1 MQKKVLVIG
10 SLNMDLVTEL
20 NKMPDLGETVLGSE
34 LRYIPGGKGAN
45 QACAVGK
52 LGGSVKMLGCIGDDE
67 FGRIQKEALI
77 NSNVDVANLKI
88 SNSHNTGTALI
99 YINSEGNNSI
109 IVIPGA
115 NMDCDTEYLKEKDEL
130 FQESDI
136 ILLQM
141 EIPYEAIYYAIS
153 RAKELKKTVILN
165 PAPAPEEIPD
175 ETMKMIDYLTPNET
189 ELLKMIHG
197 TKLDLE
203 SMQEAAGKLIEKGVK
218 NVIATLGER
227 GALFTNTEGT
237 VIYPVRKVQARDTT
251 AAGDSFVGAFA
262 VALAEGKSNQEA
274 IEFAN
279 LVSSVVVTKK
289 GAQSSIPERS
299 LVELLAQELRMEN
312 KQ

>member
-1 MQKKVLVIG
+1 MQKKVLVVG

-20 NKMPDLGETVLGSE
+20 DKMPNVGETVLGSE

-67 FGRIQKEALI
+67 FGRIQKEALSK
-77 NSNVDVANLKI
+77 SNVDVTNLKI
-88 SNSHNTGTALI
+88 TNGHNTGAALI
-99 YINSEGNNSI
+99 YIDSEGNNSI

-115 NMDCDTEYLKEKDEL
+115 NMECDIEYLKQKDLL

-141 EIPYEAIYYAIS
+141 EIPYDAIYYAIS
-153 RAKELKKTVILN
+153 RAKELNKIVILN
-165 PAPAPEEIPD
+165 PAPAPKEIPD
-175 ETMKMIDYLTPNET
+175 ETFNMIDYLTPNET
-189 ELLKMIHG
+189 ELLKMIRG
-197 TKLDLE
+197 TSLE
-203 SMQEAAGKLIEKGVK
+203 QDSMKKAARQLIEKGTK
-218 NVIATLGER
+218 NVIVTLGER
-227 GALFTNTEGT
+227 GALFTNAEDAI
-237 VIYPVRKVQARDTT
+237 IYPVRKVKAKDTT

-262 VALAEGKSNQEA
+262 VALAEGKSNKEA

-299 LVELLAQELRMEN
+299 VIDKLAQELL
-312 KQ
+312 

>member
-1 MQKKVLVIG
+1 MMQKKVLVVG

-20 NKMPDLGETVLGSE
+20 DKMPNVGETVLGSE

-67 FGRIQKEALI
+67 FGRIQKEALSK
-77 NSNVDVANLKI
+77 SNVDVTNLKI
-88 SNSHNTGTALI
+88 TNGHNTGAALI
-99 YINSEGNNSI
+99 YIDSEGNNSI

-115 NMDCDTEYLKEKDEL
+115 NMECDIEYLKQKDLL

-141 EIPYEAIYYAIS
+141 EIPYDAIYYAIS
-153 RAKELKKTVILN
+153 RAKELNKIVILN
-165 PAPAPEEIPD
+165 PAPAPKEIPD
-175 ETMKMIDYLTPNET
+175 ETFNMIDYLTPNET
-189 ELLKMIHG
+189 ELLKMIRG
-197 TKLDLE
+197 TSLE
-203 SMQEAAGKLIEKGVK
+203 QDSMKKAARQLIEKGTK
-218 NVIATLGER
+218 NVIVTLGER
-227 GALFTNTEGT
+227 GALFTNAEDAI
-237 VIYPVRKVQARDTT
+237 IYPVRKVKAKDTT

-262 VALAEGKSNQEA
+262 VALAEGKSNKEA

-299 LVELLAQELRMEN
+299 VIDKLAQELL
-312 KQ
+312 

>member
-1 MQKKVLVIG
+1 MQRKVLVIG

-20 NKMPDLGETVLGSE
+20 NKMPDLGETVLGKG

-52 LGGSVKMLGCIGDDE
+52 LGGTVKMLGCIGDDE

-77 NSNVDVANLKI
+77 NSNVDVTNLKI
-88 SNSHNTGTALI
+88 SHSHNTGTALI

-109 IVIPGA
+109 VVIPGA
-115 NMDCDTEYLKEKDEL
+115 NMECNIEYLKQKDDM
-130 FQESDI
+130 FKESDI

-141 EIPYEAIYYAIS
+141 EIPYDAIYYAIR
-153 RAKELKKTVILN
+153 RAKELNKTVILN
-165 PAPAPEEIPD
+165 PAPAPEQIPD
-175 ETMKMIDYLTPNET
+175 ETLKMIDYLTPNET
-189 ELLKMIHG
+189 ELLKMVPG
-197 TKLDLE
+197 SRLDLE
-203 SMQEAAGKLIEKGVK
+203 SMKEAAEELIDKGVK

-227 GALFTNTEGT
+227 GALFTNGEEA
-237 VIYPVRKVQARDTT
+237 VIFPVRKVQARDTT

-262 VALAEGKSNQEA
+262 VALAEGKSNHEA

-289 GAQSSIPERS
+289 GAQSSIPERD
-299 LVELLAQELRMEN
+299 VIEQLARELR
-312 KQ
+312 K